1 MSEVHRVVVGEGGQL
16 FLPAD
21 VQAQTGLSEGTELM
35 LLESP
40 GGLVLMTRE
49 QLLDRVR
56 SDLAGLDLVGEL
68 LADRRSAARIE
79 DAG

>member
-1 MSEVHRVVVGEGGQL
+1 
-16 FLPAD
+16 
-21 VQAQTGLSEGTELM
+21 M
-35 LLESP
+35 LVESP
-40 GGLVLMTRE
+40 GGLILMTRE

-56 SDLAGLDLVGEL
+56 SDLTGLDLVGEL

>member
-16 FLPAD
+16 FLPAN
-21 VQAQTGLSEGTELM
+21 VQAQTGLSEGTALM

-40 GGLVLMTRE
+40 GGLILMTRE

-68 LADRRSAARIE
+68 LADRRKAARIE

>member
-1 MSEVHRVVVGEGGQL
+1 MSEVHRVVVGASGQL

-21 VQAQTGLSEGTELM
+21 VQAQAGLSEGAELM

-40 GGLVLMTRE
+40 GGLILMTRE

-68 LADRRSAARIE
+68 LADRRSAARIV
-79 DAG
+79 DIA

>member
-1 MSEVHRVVVGEGGQL
+1 MGEGGEL

-21 VQAQTGLSEGTELM
+21 VQAQTGLSAGTELM

-40 GGLVLMTRE
+40 GGLILMTRE

-68 LADRRSAARIE
+68 LADRGSAARIE